1 MATALLAGGLASL
14 ALVSIFVGVVPI
26 TPASLWELT
35 PLQAQIVWASRLPR
49 LTSILLAGAGLSI
62 AGLIMQQLA
71 RNRFVSPTTAGVMDG
86 ARLGVLVA
94 VLLAGSASMLQ
105 RIAIAFLFAL
115 GAALAFMAI
124 VRRVQLRDPIFIPLV
139 GLMFGNVINAVAT
152 FIAYRHNL
160 LQTLVAWLHGDFSTV
175 LRGRYEL
182 LYLVV
187 PLVALAYAY
196 AYRFTIAGMGD
207 EAATSLGIE
216 YRRVVHVGLA
226 IVASVSAVVVLTVGS
241 LPFLGL
247 IVPNLVS
254 LYRGDH
260 MRHALLDTALLGA
273 LLVLICD
280 IIGRVVVFPYEVSVG
295 LVMGILGSA
304 AFLALLV
311 RSRYRAG

>member
-14 ALVSIFVGVVPI
+14 ALVSIFIGVVPI
-26 TPASLWELT
+26 TPNSLWALT
-35 PLQAQIVWASRLPR
+35 PLEAQIVWASRLPR
-49 LTSILLAGAGLSI
+49 LLSILLAGAGLSI

-71 RNRFVSPTTAGVMDG
+71 RNRFVSPTTSGVMDG

-94 VLLAGSASMLQ
+94 VLVAGSAGMLQ

-139 GLMFGNVINAVAT
+139 GIMFGNVLNAVAT
-152 FIAYRHNL
+152 FLAYRYNL

-175 LRGRYEL
+175 QRGRYEL

-207 EAATSLGIE
+207 EAATSLGVD
-216 YRRVVHVGLA
+216 YRRVVNVGLA

-254 LYRGDH
+254 LYRGDN
-260 MRHALLDTALLGA
+260 MRYTLLDTALLGA
-273 LLVLICD
+273 LLVLVCD
-280 IIGRVVVFPYEVSVG
+280 IIARVVVYPYEVSVG

-311 RSRYRAG
+311 RSRVRAA

>member
-14 ALVSIFVGVVPI
+14 ALVSIFVGVVPV
-26 TPASLWELT
+26 TPSSLWELT

-49 LTSILLAGAGLSI
+49 LASILLAGAGLSI

-86 ARLGVLVA
+86 ARLGALVA

-124 VRRVQLRDPIFIPLV
+124 VRRVRLRDPIFIPLV
-139 GLMFGNVINAVAT
+139 GLMFGNVINAAAT

-207 EAATSLGIE
+207 EAATSLGID
-216 YRRVVHVGLA
+216 YQRVVHVGLA

-280 IIGRVVVFPYEVSVG
+280 VIGRVVVFPYEVSVG

-304 AFLALLV
+304 AFLVLLV